1 MFNFKI
7 HSIYLYGEYYLYI
20 SLIYLYIFKCL
31 YFVFMRELLKG
42 SISQR
47 FLSYHS
53 KGQNIGVGKDLFNRT
68 QKAPVLTT
76 QP

>member
-1 MFNFKI
+1 M
-7 HSIYLYGEYYLYI
+7 
-20 SLIYLYIFKCL
+20 YLYIFKYL
-31 YFVFMRELLKG
+31 YLVFMKELLKG

-53 KGQNIGVGKDLFNRT
+53 KGQNLGVSKDFFNRT
-68 QKAPVLTT
+68 QKVPVLIT